1 MYTLDKRLTTLLA
14 FILLLAFAGPV
25 LAHHPM
31 GGQTP
36 ETALQGLLSGFGHPI
51 IGLDHLAFI
60 IVAGFLAYGA
70 NRKLRFVLPLVFILA
85 TLAGTGIHLAALNI
99 PFAESFVAGTVLLA
113 GVLLI
118 LPGFAKTR
126 LTTLLFAVAGI
137 FHGYAYGES
146 IIGAEQTPLFAYLVG
161 FAVIQY
167 TLMALGLMAMARLQN
182 RNAAMR
188 HMTVRISGGAAVAI
202 GCLFLF
208 GSLA

>member
-1 MYTLDKRLTTLLA
+1 MKTFDKRLTTLLA
-14 FILLLAFAGPV
+14 FLLLLTFVGPV

-36 ETALQGLLSGFGHPI
+36 ETALQGLLSGFGIPLSVWI
-51 IGLDHLAFI
+51 IWPSSSSRVRGLRCESETTLRAA
-60 IVAGFLAYGA
+60 AGFHPG
-70 NRKLRFVLPLVFILA
+70 N
-85 TLAGTGIHLAALNI
+85 LAGTGIHLAALDI
-99 PFAESFVAGTVLLA
+99 PYAESFVAGTVLLA

-118 LPGFAKTR
+118 LPGVAKTR
-126 LTTLLFAVAGI
+126 LTALLFAIAGI

-167 TLMALGLMAMARLQN
+167 TLMALGLMAMAWLHN
-182 RNAAMR
+182 RDEAMQ
-188 HMTVRISGGAAVAI
+188 HMTARISGGAAVAI

-208 GSLA
+208 SSFG